1 MTKNAIITREKDSLS
16 CICIKIMKRCF
27 HPKQRRPEAGF
38 YSAFRTNNNLS
49 PIIRLPEKNL
59 FFFISP
65 RRFSTSSQLFKQ
77 MQRNKIG
84 KVNIWL

>member
-1 MTKNAIITREKDSLS
+1 MTKNAIATREKDSLS
-16 CICIKIMKRCF
+16 FICIKIMKRCF

-49 PIIRLPEKNL
+49 PIINLSEKNS
-59 FFFISP
+59 FYFISP

-77 MQRNKIG
+77 MQRNKIE
-84 KVNIWL
+84 KVNI